1 MEGLVAAAVGVMTAG
16 GVWLVLRARSWPV
29 LLGLALLTYAVNFF
43 LFASGKLALNLPP
56 VLLQRTET
64 YADPLPQA
72 LTLTAIVIAFGM
84 AAVITI
90 IALRAWLESG
100 SDAVDT
106 AAPGTEPGP
115 DAPRPP
121 AGREGEA

>member
-106 AAPGTEPGP
+106 APPGSEAGP

-121 AGREGEA
+121 AGREDRA